1 MSDLPTRL
9 FEDASIMRT
18 KGGFPTIAAELDE
31 AAEEILSLKGL
42 LGNCLTALRS
52 IADSDNSEPSAPD
65 DEDWRWRFL
74 EAQRVAKA
82 TLENLS

>member
-1 MSDLPTRL
+1 MNDLPTRL

-42 LGNCLTALRS
+42 LGKCLDFICSGSSDGRDDLIDMINKE
-52 IADSDNSEPSAPD
+52 IA
-65 DEDWRWRFL
+65 
-74 EAQRVAKA
+74 K
-82 TLENLS
+82 